1 MYCQEILQKGKS
13 IKPIKI
19 SKLGEGDIGKA
30 KDTNMVLL
38 TMKFSLEKLKKR
50 ILRDKYN
57 SIVFEK
63 GRGRELYLV
72 GGYVRDIFRG
82 IHSKD
87 RDYIVSGNI
96 RSFVKEIRKITGG
109 TIVELRKEHM
119 IRIALKNGTTLD
131 FSKPMGT
138 LEEDLSKRD
147 FTINAIAWSP
157 SSGIIDPYHGIKDIQ
172 KRRIHSLAKEN
183 LIADPLRMLR
193 AYRFAA
199 ELNGYIEK
207 RTRNSIKMLHNTI
220 NETSSERITLELFNL
235 LNLKLSAKYLQM
247 AFSDGV
253 LTDIISINY
262 SQLDRNIKD
271 IYKLENINKNYSL
284 KIQVILKKI
293 FSQNLIYKGLLCL
306 ELLLKQN
313 TSLTQQSISNIRMS
327 TKIINRID
335 MAHKGMSKLR
345 EKGKKRL
352 FDVFLVSKEAA
363 MDVLIIIGK
372 FDLLKDYERFRRI
385 WKRGILSSEEI
396 IRVTE
401 VKTGPRIGIMITEL
415 KRAKFEG
422 RIKTKRDAIKFIS
435 SII

>member
-1 MYCQEILQKGKS
+1 
-13 IKPIKI
+13 
-19 SKLGEGDIGKA
+19 
-30 KDTNMVLL
+30 MVLL
-38 TMKFSLEKLKKR
+38 TMKFSPEKLKRK

-57 SIVFEK
+57 SLVFEK

-72 GGYVRDIFRG
+72 GGFVRDILRG
-82 IHSKD
+82 IRSKD
-87 RDYIVSGNI
+87 RDYIVSGDI
-96 RSFVKEIRKITGG
+96 RSFAKEIRKITGG

-157 SSGIIDPYHGIKDIQ
+157 SSGIIDPYHGIEDIQ
-172 KRRIHSLAKEN
+172 KRRIHLLAKEN

-207 RTRNSIKMLHNTI
+207 RTRNSLKMFNNMI

-235 LNLKLSAKYLQM
+235 LNLKHSAKYLQM
-247 AFSDGV
+247 ALSDDL

-271 IYKLENINKNYSL
+271 IFKLEQINKKFSL
-284 KIQVILKKI
+284 KIQVLLKKI
-293 FSQNLIYKGLLCL
+293 FSQILIYKGLLCL
-306 ELLLKQN
+306 EILLNKKD
-313 TSLTQQSISNIRMS
+313 SLTPQAISKIKMS
-327 TKIINRID
+327 NKIIKRIEL
-335 MAHKGMSKLR
+335 AYKGIRKSK
-345 EKGKKRL
+345 EKEPDKL
-352 FDVFLVSKEAA
+352 FDLFLVSKEAA
-363 MDVLIIIGK
+363 MDVLIITGK
-372 FDLLKDYERFRRI
+372 CDLLKDYDRFRRI
-385 WKRGILSSEEI
+385 WKRGLLSSEEI
-396 IRVTE
+396 IKVTE
-401 VKTGPRIGIMITEL
+401 VKTGPRIGIMINEI
-415 KRAKFEG
+415 KRAQFEG
-422 RIKTKRDAIKFIS
+422 RIKTKKDAIRLLI

>member
-1 MYCQEILQKGKS
+1 MVLSIVKNYQSGKGS
-13 IKPIKI
+13 RGQANG
-19 SKLGEGDIGKA
+19 LDV
-30 KDTNMVLL
+30 VLL
-38 TMKFSLEKLKKR
+38 TMKFSPEKLKKR
-50 ILRDKYN
+50 ILGDKYN

-172 KRRIHSLAKEN
+172 KRRIYSLAKEN

-207 RTRNSIKMLHNTI
+207 KTRNSIKMLHNTI

-235 LNLKLSAKYLQM
+235 LNLKYSAKYLQM
-247 AFSDGV
+247 AFSDGL

-262 SQLDRNIKD
+262 SQLERNIKG
-271 IYKLENINKNYSL
+271 IIKFEKINKKNTL
-284 KIQVILKKI
+284 KIQVLLKKI

-306 ELLLKQN
+306 ELLIYQN
-313 TSLTQQSISNIRMS
+313 TSLTQQSIPNIRMS

-335 MAHKGMSKLR
+335 MAHKGIKEFK
-345 EKGKKRL
+345 EKGPDKL
-352 FDVFLVSKEAA
+352 FDIFLVSKEAA
-363 MDVLIIIGK
+363 MDVLIIRGK

-401 VKTGPRIGIMITEL
+401 VKAGPRIGIMITEI
-415 KRAKFEG
+415 KRAQFEG

-435 SII
+435 SLI